1 MESFNFLLF
10 LAIILVSTKV
20 LGIFSKKVKM
30 PQVVGALVAGVIL
43 GPSVLNL
50 VQMESDGNFLAY
62 MAEIGVILLMFCAGL
77 ETDLSELKA
86 NGVAS
91 FIVAMCGVIVPLA
104 GRIYCICIILPCRCT
119 SFHECMKAVFVGTV
133 LTATSVSITVET
145 LRELGHLKGKVGS
158 TILGAAIIDD
168 ILGIIVLTI
177 VTSLEDTS
185 VNPAT
190 VFGKIALYF
199 VAIAVIWFVL
209 AKLKPFLESQD
220 QLRRT
225 AILALAFC
233 FLMAYVSE
241 EFFGI
246 ADITGA
252 YFAGLMLCSMKTK
265 LMSIEELRY
274 LHT

>member
-1 MESFNFLLF
+1 
-10 LAIILVSTKV
+10 
-20 LGIFSKKVKM
+20 
-30 PQVVGALVAGVIL
+30 
-43 GPSVLNL
+43 
-50 VQMESDGNFLAY
+50 
-62 MAEIGVILLMFCAGL
+62 
-77 ETDLSELKA
+77 
-86 NGVAS
+86 
-91 FIVAMCGVIVPLA
+91 
-104 GRIYCICIILPCRCT
+104 
-119 SFHECMKAVFVGTV
+119 MKAVFVGTV

-185 VNPAT
+185 VNPAA

-199 VAIAVIWFVL
+199 VVIAVIWFVL

-233 FLMAYVSE
+233 FLMHMYPKSSLESQILQVH
-241 EFFGI
+241 I
-246 ADITGA
+246 LQD
-252 YFAGLMLCSMKTK
+252 
-265 LMSIEELRY
+265 
-274 LHT
+274 